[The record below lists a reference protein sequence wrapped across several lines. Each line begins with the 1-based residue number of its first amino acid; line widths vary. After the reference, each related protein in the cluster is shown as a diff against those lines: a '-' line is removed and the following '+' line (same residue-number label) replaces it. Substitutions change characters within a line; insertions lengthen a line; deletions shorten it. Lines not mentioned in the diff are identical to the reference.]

1 MRPPC
6 DCFCDRMTNDD
17 DEIDREGEISK
28 RNAVYYVRTNMTVGL
43 RKK

>member
-17 DEIDREGEISK
+17 DEKDGEGEGEKISK
-28 RNAVYYVRTNMTVGL
+28 RNAVYVQT
-43 RKK
+43 

>member
-17 DEIDREGEISK
+17 DEIDGMAKAKYRKGMQFT
-28 RNAVYYVRTNMTVGL
+28 YVQT
-43 RKK
+43 